1 MIRLAAHSIT
11 NNTSDN
17 NGDLLSG
24 LMDDLNYNPMT
35 DDTRISIQDF
45 QSLKYIVTESGFA
58 CDGVSLKKDRRLF
71 VLPDWLGKESG
82 GIYGK
87 RKYGFSAN
95 EKFRRLEEKYS
106 LKVFVVDYY
115 DNDDILG
122 YSENETTIVM
132 PNKHQ
137 VSVSQIDSFMERLL
151 KINEKG
157 E

>member
-1 MIRLAAHSIT
+1 
-11 NNTSDN
+11 
-17 NGDLLSG
+17 
-24 LMDDLNYNPMT
+24 MDDLNYNPMT